1 MSLTV
6 GKEKKFY
13 SKLHHKP
20 NNERET
26 PKLELPVAHRDL
38 DLMSP
43 KAWKE

>member
-1 MSLTV
+1 MVT
-6 GKEKKFY
+6 KEKKFY